1 MRYYSRFLV
10 LAILLGITI
19 PVRSQAVF
27 APGSIWEFDGSDIGS
42 SGPYSYYIELTATD
56 KDSLFNGTSWQIM
69 EWYSEFRQ
77 EFAVPVSVKEGHY
90 LYRREGNH
98 LVQAFKG
105 DPTGERFHPWHV
117 DAKVGDTL
125 YYNIGGPFPITT
137 LPHTEVIEVDTVF
150 ESGILVQQLTLVQT
164 GYFND
169 TLVVQPWTGVL
180 ERQQSIFLNEHI
192 GSELS
197 IYPFVYN
204 LVDIGHLQLTCFTF
218 PDGTNVH
225 YRQNCG
231 KLINSLDPSDINGGA
246 SFFLFPNPFQDQL
259 HLQWPQDIP
268 FQVGARLVMTHP
280 SGVVVYEDEVQD
292 PGSQV
297 YSLNLD
303 HLPSSMYIIQIVQE
317 NGSPLWSSKV
327 IKN

>member
-1 MRYYSRFLV
+1 MSTCFRV
-10 LAILLGITI
+10 LACCFLFSFSTNALC
-19 PVRSQAVF
+19 QFVF
-27 APGSIWEFDGSDIGS
+27 QPGSVWQFDGSDIGS

-69 EWYSEFRQ
+69 EWHSEFRE
-77 EFAVPVSVKEGHY
+77 EFAVPVSVNEGQY

-117 DAKVGDTL
+117 DAAVGDTL
-125 YYNIGGPFPITT
+125 YYDIYGGPFPITT

-164 GYFND
+164 GFFND

-180 ERQQSIFLNEHI
+180 QRQQSIFVNEHI

-204 LVDIGHLQLTCFTF
+204 LVDIGHLQAHLFY
-218 PDGTNVH
+218 VSRWH
-225 YRQNCG
+225 KR
-231 KLINSLDPSDINGGA
+231 SLSQR
-246 SFFLFPNPFQDQL
+246 LWQTDQF
-259 HLQWPQDIP
+259 D
-268 FQVGARLVMTHP
+268 
-280 SGVVVYEDEVQD
+280 
-292 PGSQV
+292 
-297 YSLNLD
+297 
-303 HLPSSMYIIQIVQE
+303 
-317 NGSPLWSSKV
+317 
-327 IKN
+327 